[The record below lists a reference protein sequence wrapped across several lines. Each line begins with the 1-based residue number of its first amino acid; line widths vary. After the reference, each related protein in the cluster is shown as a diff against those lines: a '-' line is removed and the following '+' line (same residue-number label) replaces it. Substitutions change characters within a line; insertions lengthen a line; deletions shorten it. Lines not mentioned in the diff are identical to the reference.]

1 MLLQVKQLR
10 ELQLAALR
18 ETLAAS
24 FDPDTCALGVP
35 EVQNEWSEL
44 EVEEEQLPE
53 EGKVQEDDSEKCSEG
68 LCVEVE
74 EVSPPKSGLLGRIL
88 NLIAGSHQS

>member
-1 MLLQVKQLR
+1 MKQLR

-24 FDPDTCALGVP
+24 FDSDTCALGVP

-44 EVEEEQLPE
+44 EVEEEQLQE
-53 EGKVQEDDSEKCSEG
+53 EEKVQEDDSEKCSEG

-74 EVSPPKSGLLGRIL
+74 VSPPTSGLLGRIL

>member
-24 FDPDTCALGVP
+24 FDPDTCALGV
-35 EVQNEWSEL
+35 QNEWSEL
-44 EVEEEQLPE
+44 EVEEEQLQE
-53 EGKVQEDDSEKCSEG
+53 EEKVQEDDSEKCSEG

-88 NLIAGSHQS
+88 NLIAGGHQS